1 MNRREQLAY
10 VVGLIGYSDRK
21 SSSLKFA
28 IEFAKDNGIHKDI
41 HVGKEEYWFDQD
53 RDNRVSEWLM
63 GQFITGYE
71 DNNYIAYNSTI
82 NISMSFLNGIY

>member
-10 VVGLIGYSDRK
+10 IVGLIDYSDRK

-28 IEFAKDNGIHKDI
+28 IEFAKDNGIYTDI
-41 HVGKEEYWFDQD
+41 HVGMEEYWFDQD

-71 DNNYIAYNSTI
+71 DNNYIAYNCII
-82 NISMSFLNGIY
+82 NISMSFLNGTY